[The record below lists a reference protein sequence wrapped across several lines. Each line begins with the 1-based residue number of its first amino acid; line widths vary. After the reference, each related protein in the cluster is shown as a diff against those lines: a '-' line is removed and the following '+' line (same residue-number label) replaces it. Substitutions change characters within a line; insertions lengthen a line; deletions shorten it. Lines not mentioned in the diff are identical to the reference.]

1 MPSSLSDARTA
12 LLKYQQA
19 QPHIANDLLTD
30 EPTFHIYVQQKAYL
44 HDEPEGQIPGQ
55 EMVTIVNSGTD
66 PIDIPV
72 STLLQ
77 YTNSTRKE
85 WACSLLE
92 LAIANNALQLL
103 VVSNEFW
110 KTSTHSSLRG
120 IPIVNTETL
129 LQSISPAL
137 VGSQTTFPTH
147 NTTTI
152 EDTTY
157 SILINVDPEPTTVA
171 TGTPPQAPDFILAC
185 KEIELEPTASSST
198 SPTTRATRFPAT
210 GSATLT
216 PRRAAAVRRWGT
228 RSGRLR
234 RAMRTSRYFFPHVR
248 LMAENKEACVWRV
261 CQLV

>member
-1 MPSSLSDARTA
+1 MFPQDVERLPSSLPDARTA

-30 EPTFHIYVQQKAYL
+30 EPAFHIYVQQKAYL

-55 EMVTIVNSGTD
+55 EMITIVNSGVE

-72 STLLQ
+72 ATLLQ

-103 VVSNEFW
+103 VIGNEYW

-120 IPIVNTETL
+120 IPIINTETL
-129 LQSISPAL
+129 LQSITPAL
-137 VGSQTTFPTH
+137 VGSQTVFPTH
-147 NTTTI
+147 NQTTI

-157 SILINVDPEPTTVA
+157 SILIHIEPEPTSVA
-171 TGTPPQAPDFILAC
+171 TGTPPQAPDFILTG
-185 KEIELEPTASSST
+185 KEVELERAYRIVFNLTNHEGDEIPRYWVGYFDAS
-198 SPTTRATRFPAT
+198 
-210 GSATLT
+210 
-216 PRRAAAVRRWGT
+216 PRRSGPAVGYKKRKIT
-228 RSGRLR
+228 
-234 RAMRTSRYFFPHVR
+234 PC
-248 LMAENKEACVWRV
+248 EEDE
-261 CQLV
+261 